1 MIDKSQRTRMARVM
15 LVNQMPL
22 NRVAMRFLKGMP
34 LPTEPAVL
42 TLIRWG
48 LENGLTPEPLA
59 PGEPDADSMM
69 ATLNAMASRWDPREA
84 VRFLTN
90 PESAE
95 DVVLTADELEAAED
109 AEEAAALLIE
119 NLYNAM
125 VANAP

>member
-1 MIDKSQRTRMARVM
+1 MIDKAQLARRARVM
-15 LVNQMPL
+15 LVNQLPL
-22 NRVAMRFLKGMP
+22 NKVASRFLEGPP
-34 LPTEPAVL
+34 LETEPAVL

-59 PGEPDADSMM
+59 PGEPDAEKMM
-69 ATLNAMASRWDPREA
+69 ATLNAMATRWDPREA

-90 PESAE
+90 PESPE
-95 DVVLTADELEAAED
+95 DVVLTADDLAEQAD